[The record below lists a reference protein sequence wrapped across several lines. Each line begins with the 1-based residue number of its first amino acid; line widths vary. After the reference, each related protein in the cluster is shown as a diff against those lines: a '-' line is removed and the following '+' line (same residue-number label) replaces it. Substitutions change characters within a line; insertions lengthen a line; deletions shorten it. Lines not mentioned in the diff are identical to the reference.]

1 MPQPAHPA
9 KSQVIGHVSSSEA
22 GQGPVQRGWA
32 VVAQDNRRRRRR
44 RDGARGSPLYEQDRK
59 GEAEQWWQTRQPPGT
74 RAMFKLGSLLDQ
86 QGKKREAKA
95 VAAQSG
101 SAGQQPW
108 RRPTYEHHGPGG
120 ASGPGAY
127 ASWKWNWGNWKWD
140 RNEETITRHPA
151 PPDP

>member
-9 KSQVIGHVSSSEA
+9 KSQVIGHVSNSEA

-44 RDGARGSPLYEQDRK
+44 RDGARGSPLYEQGRK

-101 SAGQQPW
+101 QRRAAALAAANLRAPRTRRSVRAGGICVMEVELGKLEVGQE
-108 RRPTYEHHGPGG
+108 RRDNY
-120 ASGPGAY
+120 
-127 ASWKWNWGNWKWD
+127 
-140 RNEETITRHPA
+140 PA
-151 PPDP
+151 PGPA